1 MQEQREVRNG
11 ERRFLR
17 ESFKIIM
24 SIIRL
29 LIKNRCK
36 DNVFICHNQS
46 KYTSGS
52 HSEGAFQSMLY
63 SSLKISFMRAQI
75 I

>member
-17 ESFKIIM
+17 ESFIIIM
-24 SIIRL
+24 SIIGL
-29 LIKNRCK
+29 HIKTRCK
-36 DNVFICHNQS
+36 DNAFICHNQS